1 MLYVS
6 TAHDYNEMF
15 GLPVETVLAVG
26 AGIAI
31 LTIFLIIWGLRF
43 RELEV

>member
-1 MLYVS
+1 
-6 TAHDYNEMF
+6 MF

-31 LTIFLIIWGLRF
+31 LTLFLIVWGLRF
-43 RELEV
+43 RELAI